1 MLKRRWPLILGA
13 AAGLFALWLG
23 LATGV
28 GPADQWG
35 RAARWTARIGLP
47 IFLLT
52 YAASSLARLWP
63 TEFTRSL
70 WQNRRWW
77 GLGFAA
83 CHTVHLYALVRA
95 LDASGEQRTIAS
107 LVPGGTAYIVIAL
120 MALTSNDAAM
130 RALGRGW
137 KRLHTFGIYYVWLIF
152 TQAYAGRLM
161 DARTR
166 PEAIYGV
173 TLCLAALAV
182 RIAARRRSRITA
194 PTNPVQ
200 FPAT

>member
-1 MLKRRWPLILGA
+1 MQTRRWPLVLGIA
-13 AAGLFALWLG
+13 VGLFALWLG
-23 LATGV
+23 LATGA

-52 YAASSLARLWP
+52 YAASSLAKLWRND
-63 TEFTRSL
+63 FTRSL

-95 LDASGEQRTIAS
+95 LDASGAQRTFAS
-107 LVPGGTAYIVIAL
+107 LVPGGTAYILIAL
-120 MALTSNDAAM
+120 MALTSNNAAM

-137 KRLHTFGIYYVWLIF
+137 KRLHTFGIHYVWLIF
-152 TQAYAGRLM
+152 TLAYAGRLM
-161 DARTR
+161 DAEKR

-173 TLCLAALAV
+173 TLCLAALAT
-182 RIAARRRSRITA
+182 RIAARHRSRSST

-200 FPAT
+200 SPAA